1 MKEKIIYG
9 KLSSNIKFSS
19 DNYMEDKDVILLI
32 DGKEL
37 NKKIFISIKNLY
49 IKKGVKFLNDI
60 EDLFSVYLYDKKNN
74 ILIIAR
80 DRIGLK
86 PVYYSIKKDSILFG
100 NDIIELVNNYKLKK
114 DINIESL
121 SMYFRYH
128 YINPPET
135 IFKGINKLVHG
146 TYLVY
151 KDGKLD
157 INTYWSEIDKFNKT
171 INKETDKEKIIDEM
185 DKILKKSLSTF
196 LRTEKNI
203 GFYMSGG
210 IDSSLVA
217 AICSKISP
225 KKINTFS
232 IGFYEEENNE
242 AEKSK
247 RIANYLDTNHHEL
260 YIDKETALDT
270 VKKIPKYY
278 TEPFGDG
285 SALATIILN
294 EYSKKNGITTALTGD
309 GADQLFC
316 GASLYDTLYKT
327 QKYHRI
333 LNPLNLYINNKII
346 LKNRKLMYIY
356 CNSNKDYFAQ
366 SETVLFDKYLN
377 GLFIDNGTK
386 RFEQEKNIN
395 TKNWQEKR
403 MVLDLGTFISDRVI
417 AKANTSSSRNGI
429 EIRSPFLKHDM
440 IEYSYCIPHKYKYY
454 KKTKKY
460 ILKELLYKY
469 VPKEYFESKKRG
481 FAIPTRIWLQTYFNK
496 ELKDFCK
503 KDYVEKQG
511 IFDYKTINKLL
522 DDIENKEITNI
533 LWDYYIFQLWYQEYI
548 K

>member
-1 MKEKIIYG
+1 MKDKIMYG
-9 KLSSNIKFSS
+9 KLTNKIDITSN
-19 DNYMEDKDVILLI
+19 NYMEDKDILLLI

-37 NKKIFISIKNLY
+37 NKKLFINIKNSY
-49 IKKGVKFLNDI
+49 IKKDEEFLNDI

-74 ILIIAR
+74 KLIIAR
-80 DRIGLK
+80 DRMGLK
-86 PVYYSIKKDSILFG
+86 PVYYSIRKDSIIFG
-100 NDIIELVNNYKLKK
+100 NDIMELVNNYKLKK
-114 DINIESL
+114 DINVESL

-151 KDGKLD
+151 KDGKTT
-157 INTYWSEIDKFNKT
+157 INTYWSEIEKFNKT
-171 INKETDKEKIIDEM
+171 KEKENDKEIIINKLDE
-185 DKILKKSLSTF
+185 ILKKSLSKF
-196 LRTEKNI
+196 LKTEKNI

-210 IDSSLVA
+210 IDSSLVT
-217 AICSKISP
+217 AICSKISS

-242 AEKSK
+242 AVRSK
-247 RIANYLDTNHHEL
+247 KISNYLGTNHHEL
-260 YIDKETALDT
+260 YIDKETALET

-278 TEPFGDG
+278 TEPFGEA

-294 EYSKKNGITTALTGD
+294 EYAKENNIITAFTGD

-316 GASLYDTLYKT
+316 GATLYDTLYKT
-327 QKYHRI
+327 QKCHRI

-346 LKNRKLMYIY
+346 LKKRKLMYIY
-356 CNSNKDYFAQ
+356 CNSNKDYYAQ

-386 RFEQEKNIN
+386 RFDQEKNIN

-403 MVLDLGTFISDRVI
+403 MILDLGTFISDRVNNKVNV
-417 AKANTSSSRNGI
+417 AATKNGI

-440 IEYSYCIPHKYKYY
+440 IEYSYSIPHKYKYY

-460 ILKELLYKY
+460 ILRELLYRY

-481 FAIPTRIWLQTYFNK
+481 FAIPTMLWLKTYFNK
-496 ELKDFCK
+496 ELKEFCK
-503 KDYVEKQG
+503 KDFVEKQG
-511 IFDYKTINKLL
+511 IFDYKVINNLL
-522 DDIENKEITNI
+522 KDIDNKEITNI
-533 LWDYYIFQLWYQEYI
+533 LWDYYIFQLWYKEYI